1 MINDFET
8 ILGLSL
14 SEALQILE
22 KNGIVPQIIYTQAPP
37 RRVNIENDNELNN
50 RENNT
55 ETRVIAVRDLGKTLI
70 VSRFFTE
77 IPQRSPVNEY

>member
-22 KNGIVPQIIYTQAPP
+22 KNGIVPQVIYTQAPP
-37 RRVNIENDNELNN
+37 QRVNIENDNELNN